1 MSTLRGRFALVAA
14 MVAVGVALGAC
25 GGDDTNSSS
34 GAATTDAATTQA
46 AASPEDT
53 IAPDAAVGAG
63 LVKLK
68 GVAEKVADAS
78 DADTSQAAA
87 EGLETVWKPIEGTVK
102 KNEPDLYLDV
112 EDSFERLSSGDLD
125 NAKQGEQDLTKA
137 VDAYLAKHPE
147 GADSASSGSS
157 DDEGS
162 PESHIAPDAEVTAG
176 LAALKTVGDKVA
188 SAPGGAAS
196 KLASKGLEPVWQ
208 PIEGTVKKNEP
219 DLYLDIEDSFQRME
233 SGDLAN
239 AKKGAQSM
247 ATAVDAYLAKHPG

>member
-1 MSTLRGRFALVAA
+1 MSTLRGRLALGAA
-14 MVAVGVALGAC
+14 MVAIGVTLGAC
-25 GGDDTNSSS
+25 GGDDDSSS
-34 GAATTDAATTQA
+34 SAATSDAATTQA
-46 AASPEDT
+46 AAGPEDT

-78 DADTSQAAA
+78 DADTSKAAA

-188 SAPGGAAS
+188 STPGGAAS

>member
-1 MSTLRGRFALVAA
+1 MSTLRGRLALGAA
-14 MVAVGVALGAC
+14 MVAIGVTLGAC
-25 GGDDTNSSS
+25 GGDDDSSS
-34 GAATTDAATTQA
+34 SAATSEAATTQA
-46 AASPEDT
+46 AAGPEDT

-78 DADTSQAAA
+78 DADTSKAAA

-233 SGDLAN
+233 SGSLDN
-239 AKKGAQSM
+239 AKQGAAAMQK
-247 ATAVDAYLAKHPG
+247 AVDDYLAKHPG

>member
-25 GGDDTNSSS
+25 GSDDNSSS
-34 GAATTDAATTQA
+34 SSAATSDAATTQA

-78 DADTSQAAA
+78 DADTSKAAA

-112 EDSFERLSSGDLD
+112 EDSFERLSSGDLA

-147 GADSASSGSS
+147 GAGSRARAGTTS
-157 DDEGS
+157 GS

-188 SAPGGAAS
+188 GAPGGAAA

-219 DLYLDIEDSFQRME
+219 DIYLDIEDSFQRME
-233 SGDLAN
+233 SGDAAN
-239 AKKGAQSM
+239 AKKGAAAM

>member
-1 MSTLRGRFALVAA
+1 MSTLRGRLALGAA
-14 MVAVGVALGAC
+14 MVAIGVTLGAC
-25 GGDDTNSSS
+25 GGDDDSSS
-34 GAATTDAATTQA
+34 SAATSEAATTQA
-46 AASPEDT
+46 AAGPEDT

-78 DADTSQAAA
+78 DADTSKAAA

-112 EDSFERLSSGDLD
+112 EDSFERLSSGDLI

-147 GADSASSGSS
+147 GADSASSGSG

-188 SAPGGAAS
+188 AAPGGAAA
-196 KLASKGLEPVWQ
+196 KVAFKGLEPVWQ

-219 DLYLDIEDSFQRME
+219 DIYLDIEDSFQRME
-233 SGDLAN
+233 SGDAAN
-239 AKKGAQSM
+239 AKKGAAAM
-247 ATAVDAYLAKHPG
+247 AAAVDAYLAKHPG

>member
-14 MVAVGVALGAC
+14 IVALCVALGAC
-25 GGDDTNSSS
+25 GGDESDSGSSS
-34 GAATTDAATTQA
+34 GPASSGEATTQA
-46 AASPEDT
+46 AAGPEDT

-68 GVAEKVADAS
+68 GVAEHVADAS
-78 DADTSQAAA
+78 DADTSKEAA
-87 EGLETVWKPIEGTVK
+87 EGLEAVWK
-102 KNEPDLYLDV
+102 
-112 EDSFERLSSGDLD
+112 
-125 NAKQGEQDLTKA
+125 
-137 VDAYLAKHPE
+137 
-147 GADSASSGSS
+147 
-157 DDEGS
+157 
-162 PESHIAPDAEVTAG
+162 
-176 LAALKTVGDKVA
+176 
-188 SAPGGAAS
+188 
-196 KLASKGLEPVWQ
+196 

>member
-1 MSTLRGRFALVAA
+1 MTTVRGRFALAA
-14 MVAVGVALGAC
+14 ALVALSAGLAAC
-25 GGDDTNSSS
+25 GGDDNGSASSASSS
-34 GAATTDAATTQA
+34 AATTQA

-68 GVAEKVADAS
+68 GVAETVADAPDGDES
-78 DADTSQAAA
+78 KEAS

-125 NAKQGEQDLTKA
+125 NAKQGEQDLVKA

-147 GADSASSGSS
+147 GADTASSG
-157 DDEGS
+157 DEDEGS
-162 PESHIAPDAEVTAG
+162 PEDHIAPDAEVTAG
-176 LAALKTVGDKVA
+176 LGALKTVGDKV
-188 SAPGGAAS
+188 GAAADGATS
-196 KLASKGLEPVWQ
+196 KTAAEGLEPVWQ

-233 SGDLAN
+233 SGDVDN
-239 AKKGAQSM
+239 AKQGAAAMQ
-247 ATAVDAYLAKHPG
+247 TAVDDYLAKHPG

>member
-14 MVAVGVALGAC
+14 MVAMTVALGAC
-25 GGDDTNSSS
+25 GGDDNDSGASSS
-34 GAATTDAATTQA
+34 DAATTQA

-53 IAPDAAVGAG
+53 IAPDAVVGAG

-68 GVAEKVADAS
+68 GVAERVADAS
-78 DADTSQAAA
+78 DGETSKEAA
-87 EGLETVWKPIEGTVK
+87 ERLETVWKPIEGTVK

-137 VDAYLAKHPE
+137 VNAYLAKHPE
-147 GADSASSGSS
+147 GANTSSSGSG
-157 DDEGS
+157 EGEGEVS
-162 PESHIAPDAEVTAG
+162 PESHIAPDSEVSTG
-176 LAALKTVGDKVA
+176 LGALKGVGDKVA
-188 SAPGGAAS
+188 GSADGAGA
-196 KLASKGLEPVWQ
+196 KAAAEGLEPVWQ

-239 AKKGAQSM
+239 AKKGAQAM
-247 ATAVDAYLAKHPG
+247 QTAVDDYLAKHPG